1 MSDNKSLVHIGDIS
15 KPVTV
20 LIEKISNAIGIVY
33 EPKRIV
39 NKAKAEAEAK
49 KIKTLSKIELDDLE
63 QRTFQRVLQQEIR
76 KQENIEQITAK
87 AIESLDSNANVES
100 LEEDWV
106 AYFFKQC
113 DTVSDEAMQSLWSK
127 LLSGEASN
135 PGTFSKRTVDFVSR
149 LDKKDAELF
158 TTFCQFNW
166 VSEEISPLIYDFKH
180 DVYIKQG
187 IKFSSLLHLQSLGL
201 ISLEG
206 LTTYDS
212 KVETKQV
219 NFYYYGRRVTL
230 EFPSETNNIFARGHV
245 ILSSIGTELAPIC
258 GSVENSEFYDYIT
271 DKWRKEGLL
280 KDNA

>member
-1 MSDNKSLVHIGDIS
+1 MSDNKSLIHIDG
-15 KPVTV
+15 KAATV
-20 LIEKISNAIGIVY
+20 LIEKIANSVGILY

-49 KIKTLSKIELDDLE
+49 KIKALSKIELDNLE
-63 QRTFQRVLQQEIR
+63 QRTFQRILHQEIR

-87 AIESLDSNANVES
+87 AIESLDSNANVEN

-158 TTFCQFNW
+158 TVFCQFCFY
-166 VSEEISPLIYDFKH
+166 SEEIIPLIYDIEH
-180 DVYIKQG
+180 NVYKKQG
-187 IKFSSLLHLQSLGL
+187 ISFSSLMHLDSLGL
-201 ISLEG
+201 ISFDAIANY
-206 LTTYDS
+206 TITIN
-212 KVETKQV
+212 TKHF
-219 NFYYYGRRVTL
+219 NLSYYGKNISL
-230 EFPSETNNIFARGHV
+230 EFVNDVNNTFTAGHV
-245 ILSSIGTELAPIC
+245 MLSNIAEELAPIC
-258 GSVENSEFYDYIT
+258 GAIENAEFYEYIT

>member
-49 KIKTLSKIELDDLE
+49 KIKALSKIELDDLE

-87 AIESLDSNANVES
+87 AIESLALDANVEN

-106 AYFFKQC
+106 AHFFKQC

-135 PGTFSKRTVDFVSR
+135 PGTFSKRTVDFISR

-158 TTFCQFNW
+158 TIFCQFNW
-166 VSEEISPLIYDFKH
+166 LSGGIVPLVYDIKH
-180 DVYIKQG
+180 DVYKKQG
-187 IKFSSLLHLQSLGL
+187 IDFSSLKHLDSLGL
-201 ISLEG
+201 ISFESLAGYSSEIAAKHANI
-206 LTTYDS
+206 S
-212 KVETKQV
+212 
-219 NFYYYGRRVTL
+219 YYEKSVLL
-230 EFPSETNNIFARGHV
+230 EFPSETNNRFDLGHV
-245 ILSSIGTELAPIC
+245 ILTSIGGELAPIC
-258 GSVENSEFYDYIT
+258 GSIENPEFYEYIT
-271 DKWRKEGLL
+271 DKWRKESLL
-280 KDNA
+280 KDSI